1 MDMLDAAQVVVDNS
15 DLAVNRAEIQT
26 ILQLIKEIERLR
38 KRIADQEP
46 SH

>member
-1 MDMLDAAQVVVDNS
+1 MLDAAQVVVDNS
-15 DLAVNRAEIQT
+15 DLAVNRAEIRT

>member
-1 MDMLDAAQVVVDNS
+1 MDILGAAQEVAANS